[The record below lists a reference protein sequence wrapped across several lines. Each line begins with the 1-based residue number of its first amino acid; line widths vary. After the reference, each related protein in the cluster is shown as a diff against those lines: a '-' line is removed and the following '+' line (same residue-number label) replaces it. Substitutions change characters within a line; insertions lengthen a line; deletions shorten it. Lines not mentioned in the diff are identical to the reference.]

1 MPPTPRQKVRQA
13 LVMPAPTQTD
23 FLLYTGSD
31 GQTHVTVL
39 VQDETV
45 WITQEAMQQL
55 FGRVKS
61 TISEH
66 ISNVFSEREL
76 DEDSVVRKFRTTA
89 ADGKLYE
96 TNYYNLD
103 VIISVG
109 YRVKS
114 PEGTRF
120 RMWATRTLRG
130 FVVKGFVFD
139 DKRLKQGSQTFGQDY
154 FEELLGSTCLPT

>member
-1 MPPTPRQKVRQA
+1 MQA
-13 LVMPAPTQTD
+13 ASHSS

-31 GQTHVTVL
+31 GSVNVSVL

-66 ISNVFSEREL
+66 ISNVFSEKEL
-76 DEDSVVRKFRTTA
+76 DRDSVVRNFRTTA
-89 ADGKLYE
+89 ADRKSYHVQ
-96 TNYYNLD
+96 YFNLD

-120 RMWATRTLRG
+120 RIWATRTLREFKTLLQFPRIRG
-130 FVVKGFVFD
+130 NWPTPAP
-139 DKRLKQGSQTFGQDY
+139 RSQLWRIRHNWRAGDRRWTHAH
-154 FEELLGSTCLPT
+154 